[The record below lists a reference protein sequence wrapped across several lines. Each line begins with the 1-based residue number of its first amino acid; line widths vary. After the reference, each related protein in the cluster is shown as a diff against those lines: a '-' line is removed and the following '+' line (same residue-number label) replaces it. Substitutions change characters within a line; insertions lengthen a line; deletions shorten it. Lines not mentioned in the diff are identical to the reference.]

1 MDAVSDA
8 IGDEFIDRLR
18 NQIDK
23 KAIAALGQRKA
34 IKYADVDHWLNEMW
48 GDAKGIDLH
57 RSLPL
62 RILDIGTGPGY
73 FPYICKAL
81 GHDCIGLDRP
91 GLWIYRELRKV
102 VGTEAV
108 PHHILPQVSLPEFP
122 HRFDLVTTF
131 RAPFNTVEKE
141 QRLFNVDDWN
151 YFLDD
156 LRDNVLVPNGSFHMR
171 MNIDWQFPGLT
182 LETSELRDL
191 FISRGAELRA
201 PRIVHFES
209 IA

>member
-34 IKYADVDHWLNEMW
+34 IKYTDVDHWLNEMW

-73 FPYICKAL
+73 FPISARRLGMIAL
-81 GHDCIGLDRP
+81 G
-91 GLWIYRELRKV
+91 
-102 VGTEAV
+102 
-108 PHHILPQVSLPEFP
+108 
-122 HRFDLVTTF
+122 
-131 RAPFNTVEKE
+131 
-141 QRLFNVDDWN
+141 
-151 YFLDD
+151 
-156 LRDNVLVPNGSFHMR
+156 
-171 MNIDWQFPGLT
+171 
-182 LETSELRDL
+182 
-191 FISRGAELRA
+191 
-201 PRIVHFES
+201 
-209 IA
+209 